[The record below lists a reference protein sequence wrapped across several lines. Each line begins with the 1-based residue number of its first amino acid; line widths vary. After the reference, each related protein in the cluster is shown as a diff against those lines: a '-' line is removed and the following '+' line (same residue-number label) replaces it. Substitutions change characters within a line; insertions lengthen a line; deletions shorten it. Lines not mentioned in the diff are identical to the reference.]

1 MSLRRLPFAL
11 LLLTPF
17 VVSAAHADEW
27 VASTGSGC
35 QVSAPNT
42 VEGATY
48 RWQGE
53 CAEGKAQGAGIL
65 TSSHG
70 GLLQG
75 EFKAGVPFNAHGFWP
90 LQFKGG
96 GTVNAQHT
104 VTDGVVFWNALE
116 LPEAQGRA
124 TPGSTAPLAGEWEF
138 LSGDGKCRERHT
150 YHADGSYVSRSGE
163 EVMEGAYAVMTIANA
178 KQVLG
183 FVKSA
188 ITANGKPDCAGQ
200 RAPLKPDSTR
210 FFYLLQETPDRIAI
224 CRDSKS
230 PLTCIGTY
238 TRVVEQTPQK

>member
-1 MSLRRLPFAL
+1 MHLFRLPLAL
-11 LLLTPF
+11 LLLGPLALP
-17 VVSAAHADEW
+17 AAGADEW
-27 VASTGSGC
+27 VASTGTAC

-42 VEGATY
+42 VEGATF

-96 GTVNAQHT
+96 GAVMAQFSANA
-104 VTDGVVFWNALE
+104 GVVFWDTIE
-116 LPEAQGRA
+116 LPNAQGRA
-124 TPGSTAPLAGEWEF
+124 TPASSAPLAGEWEF
-138 LSGDGKCRERHT
+138 LSGDGKCKER
-150 YHADGSYVSRSGE
+150 YSYQADGSYVSRSGE

-210 FFYLLQETPDRIAI
+210 FLYLFQETPDRIAI
-224 CRDSKS
+224 CRVSKT
-230 PLTCIGTY
+230 PLTCIGTC
-238 TRVVEQTPQK
+238 TRVVTQD

>member
-1 MSLRRLPFAL
+1 MHLFRLRLAL
-11 LLLTPF
+11 LLGLLAIP
-17 VVSAAHADEW
+17 AARADEW
-27 VASTGSGC
+27 VASTDTAC

-42 VEGATY
+42 VDGATF

-53 CAEGKAQGAGIL
+53 CTEGKAQGAGIL

-96 GTVNAQHT
+96 GAVMAQFSANA
-104 VTDGVVFWNALE
+104 GVVFWDTIAL
-116 LPEAQGRA
+116 PSAQGTPTPA
-124 TPGSTAPLAGEWEF
+124 TSAPLAGEWEF
-138 LSGDGKCRERHT
+138 LSGDGKCKER
-150 YHADGSYVSRSGE
+150 YSYQADGSYVSRSGE

-188 ITANGKPDCAGQ
+188 ITANGKRDCSGQ
-200 RAPLKPDSTR
+200 RAPLKPDNTT
-210 FFYLLQETPDRIAI
+210 FFYLLPETPDRIAI
-224 CRDSKS
+224 CRVSKS
-230 PLTCIGTY
+230 PLTCIGTF
-238 TRVVEQTPQK
+238 TRVVE

>member
-75 EFKAGVPFNAHGFWP
+75 DFKAGVPFNAHGFWP

-124 TPGSTAPLAGEWEF
+124 TPTTTAPLAGEWEF
-138 LSGDGKCRERHT
+138 LSGDGKCKER
-150 YHADGSYVSRSGE
+150 YSYQADGSYVSRSGE
-163 EVMEGAYAVMTIANA
+163 EVMEGAYAVMTVANT

-210 FFYLLQETPDRIAI
+210 FFYLLPETPDRIAI
-224 CRDSKS
+224 CRVSKS

-238 TRVVEQTPQK
+238 TRMVEQTPQK

>member
-1 MSLRRLPFAL
+1 MSPRRLPFAL

-17 VVSAAHADEW
+17 VVPAAHADEW

-42 VEGATY
+42 VDGTTF

-53 CAEGKAQGAGIL
+53 CVDGKAQGTGIL

-90 LQFKGG
+90 LQFKAGG
-96 GTVNAQHT
+96 VINAQHS

-124 TPGSTAPLAGEWEF
+124 TPTTTAPLAGEWEF
-138 LSGDGKCRERHT
+138 LSGDGKCKER
-150 YHADGSYVSRSGE
+150 YSYQADGSYVSRSGE
-163 EVMEGAYAVMTIANA
+163 EVMEGAYAVMTVANT

-224 CRDSKS
+224 CRVSKS

>member
-1 MSLRRLPFAL
+1 MSLLRLPFAL
-11 LLLTPF
+11 LLLGPLLPP
-17 VVSAAHADEW
+17 SAHADDW
-27 VASTGSGC
+27 VPSVDSGC

-42 VEGATY
+42 VEGATF

-53 CAEGKAQGAGIL
+53 CVEGKAQGAGIL

-75 EFKAGVPFNAHGFWP
+75 DFKAGVPFNAHGFWP

-124 TPGSTAPLAGEWEF
+124 TPTTTAPLAGEWEF
-138 LSGDGKCRERHT
+138 LSGDGKCKER
-150 YHADGSYVSRSGE
+150 YSYQADGSYVSRSGE
-163 EVMEGAYAVMTIANA
+163 EVMEGAYAVMTVANT

-210 FFYLLQETPDRIAI
+210 FFYLLPETPDRIAI
-224 CRDSKS
+224 CRVSKS

>member
-1 MSLRRLPFAL
+1 MSLLRLPFAL
-11 LLLTPF
+11 LLLAPLLPP
-17 VVSAAHADEW
+17 SAHADDW
-27 VASTGSGC
+27 VPSVDSGC

-42 VEGATY
+42 VEGATF

-124 TPGSTAPLAGEWEF
+124 TPTTTAPLAGEWEF
-138 LSGDGKCRERHT
+138 LSGDGKCKER
-150 YHADGSYVSRSGE
+150 YSYQADGSYVSRSGE

-210 FFYLLQETPDRIAI
+210 FFYLLPETPDRIAI
-224 CRDSKS
+224 RRVSKS

>member
-1 MSLRRLPFAL
+1 M
-11 LLLTPF
+11 
-17 VVSAAHADEW
+17 D
-27 VASTGSGC
+27 SGC

-42 VEGATY
+42 VEGATF

-53 CAEGKAQGAGIL
+53 CVEGKAQGAGIL

-70 GLLQG
+70 GLLHG

-124 TPGSTAPLAGEWEF
+124 TPTTTAPLAGEWEF
-138 LSGDGKCRERHT
+138 LSGDGKCKER
-150 YHADGSYVSRSGE
+150 YSYQADGSYVSRSGE

-224 CRDSKS
+224 CRVSKS

>member
-1 MSLRRLPFAL
+1 MSLLRLPFAL
-11 LLLTPF
+11 LLLAPLLPP
-17 VVSAAHADEW
+17 SAHADDW
-27 VASTGSGC
+27 VPSVDSGC

-42 VEGATY
+42 VEGATF

-124 TPGSTAPLAGEWEF
+124 TPTTTAPLAGEWEF
-138 LSGDGKCRERHT
+138 LSGDGKCKER
-150 YHADGSYVSRSGE
+150 YSYQADGSYVSRSGE

-200 RAPLKPDSTR
+200 RAPLKQDSTR
-210 FFYLLQETPDRIAI
+210 FFYLLPETPDRIAI
-224 CRDSKS
+224 CRVSKS

>member
-53 CAEGKAQGAGIL
+53 CAECKAQGAGIL

-188 ITANGKPDCAGQ
+188 ITGNGKPDCVGQ

-210 FFYLLQETPDRIAI
+210 FFYLLEEMPDRIAI
-224 CRDSKS
+224 CRVSKS

-238 TRVVEQTPQK
+238 TRVVKQTPQK